1 MDDSRYDLYPESP
14 SHVRGPDGD
23 SIGYN
28 DHIHPDE
35 RDDATLSGISRDVS
49 EAVMLG

>member
-1 MDDSRYDLYPESP
+1 MEDSRYDPYPESP

-28 DHIHPDE
+28 HIYPDG
-35 RDDATLSGISRDVS
+35 RDDATLSGVSRDVS